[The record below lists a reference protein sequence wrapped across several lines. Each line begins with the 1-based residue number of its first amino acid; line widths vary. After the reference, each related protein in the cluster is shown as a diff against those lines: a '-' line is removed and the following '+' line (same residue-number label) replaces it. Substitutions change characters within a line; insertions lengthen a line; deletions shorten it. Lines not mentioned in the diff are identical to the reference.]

1 MPGKIFAQQQI
12 LDGESLQFI
21 ALFRRKGPSNV
32 AGLRASAWPPIFT
45 TSKNIEFCYELG
57 LTTLEPV
64 STTGPNRAGYRTSP
78 ALGQVSRVAAFV
90 FGIYET
96 GSRVDKGVSRRYNH
110 ERYTLTLP
118 TQVETKQKSG
128 GDY

>member
-64 STTGPNRAGYRTSP
+64 STTGPNRAGYPHQPRFG
-78 ALGQVSRVAAFV
+78 AGLARGRVC
-90 FGIYET
+90 I
-96 GSRVDKGVSRRYNH
+96 RD
-110 ERYTLTLP
+110 L
-118 TQVETKQKSG
+118 
-128 GDY
+128 

>member
-32 AGLRASAWPPIFT
+32 AGLRASPLPPIFI

-64 STTGPNRAGYRTSP
+64 STMGPIRAQATPRAPLWGR
-78 ALGQVSRVAAFV
+78 SRVWPRLYSGFMRPVPGLIKV
-90 FGIYET
+90 F
-96 GSRVDKGVSRRYNH
+96 RVDITMNG
-110 ERYTLTLP
+110 TL
-118 TQVETKQKSG
+118 
-128 GDY
+128 